1 MSDTVDKDEQ
11 FLIDVER
18 ALMADHDAMTLEKL
32 RPGLLALRMS
42 LYAKLCKAREQYRH
56 PKDKDLTDFDRK
68 TMLEASVADIQ
79 AHYEAAK
86 GLEELVA
93 ERIDLLK
100 LLMRIK

>member
-1 MSDTVDKDEQ
+1 MSDVELEE
-11 FLIDVER
+11 LISRVTELLNRFED
-18 ALMADHDAMTLEKL
+18 DHEELEIL
-32 RPGLLALRMS
+32 RPGILLARVS
-42 LYAKLCKAREQYRH
+42 AYQTLCKAREQYRH